1 MAKIDKVGRIG
12 IPQNLRERYNI
23 NGDFTDIDL
32 IDTGNGILIKPLSN
46 RYTIDEE
53 QMRVLRELY
62 IMLNETGLL
71 DSYSNEI
78 LAKITKKSES
88 ICEKCGSNLFLNAT
102 NLLSCYK
109 CKGE

>member
-23 NGDFTDIDL
+23 KGDFTDIDL
-32 IDTGNGILIKPLSN
+32 IDTGYGIFLKPLTN

-53 QMRVLRELY
+53 QMRILREMY
-62 IMLNETGLL
+62 IMLNDTGFL
-71 DSYSNEI
+71 DSYSNEV

-88 ICEKCGSNLFLNAT
+88 ICEKCGANLFLTST